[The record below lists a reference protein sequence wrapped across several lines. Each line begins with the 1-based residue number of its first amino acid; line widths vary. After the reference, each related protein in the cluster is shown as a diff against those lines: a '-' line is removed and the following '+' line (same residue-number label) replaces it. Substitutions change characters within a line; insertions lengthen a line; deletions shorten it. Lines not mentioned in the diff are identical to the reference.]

1 MRILYLTQNFPP
13 EGGAGQSRA
22 FQMVRHLE
30 RLGHKVTVLTEFPNH
45 PIGIVPKEYS
55 YRFFQKEIV
64 NGIEVIRSYVK
75 ASPNKNFV
83 NRIIFYLSFMFSSIF
98 AGMKLKDRYDLIFA
112 TSPPLFVGLSGYVLS
127 RFKGT
132 KFVFEVRDIWPEVA
146 IILREIKNK
155 LLIKWAEKIE
165 KLCYLKSEK
174 IIVVTKGIYDHLIK
188 KRKITP
194 QKIELV
200 YNSSDIE
207 LFRPKGQKAGFKEKY
222 GYKDK
227 FVVLYAGN
235 FGLFQGI
242 SKLVEV
248 AKLLEKEDRIQFVF
262 IGEGPKKKEVI
273 SLRDQYGLKN
283 LKILE
288 SVSEKKIVDYY
299 NLSDVCLVPS
309 RRIEFSN
316 LMMPLKMYNAWSC
329 GRPIILSIDG
339 EAKYHLNKA
348 KGGVCVEPEDVVG
361 IKNAIL
367 YLYNNPKLCEEYG
380 KNGRKY
386 VEKNF
391 SRKLQAEKLEK
402 ILVKVYNNL

>member
-1 MRILYLTQNFPP
+1 MKILYLTQHFPP

-45 PIGIVPKEYS
+45 PTGIVSKRYK
-55 YRFFQKEIV
+55 YRFFQKEVV
-64 NGIEVIRSYVK
+64 NGIEVMRSYVK
-75 ASPNKNFV
+75 ASPSKNFV
-83 NRIIFYLSFMFSSIF
+83 NRIICYLSFMLSSIF
-98 AGMKLKDRYDLIFA
+98 AGMKLKERYDLIFA
-112 TSPPLFVGLSGYVLS
+112 TSPPLFVGLSGYILS
-127 RFKGT
+127 RFKKT
-132 KFVFEVRDIWPEVA
+132 KFVFEIRDIWPETA
-146 IILREIKNK
+146 IILGELKNR
-155 LLIKWAEKIE
+155 LLIKWSKKIE

-174 IIVVTKGIYDHLIK
+174 IIVVTKGIYDHLIEK
-188 KRKITP
+188 GKVTP

-200 YNSSDIE
+200 YNGSDVE
-207 LFRPKGQKAGFKEKY
+207 LFRPKSQKADFKEKY

-235 FGLFQGI
+235 FGLILGM

-248 AKLLEKEDRIQFVF
+248 AKLLETEDRIQFLF

-273 SLRDQYGLKN
+273 NLRDQYGLKN
-283 LKILE
+283 LRILE
-288 SVSEKKIVDYY
+288 SVSEEKIVDYY
-299 NLSDVCLVPS
+299 NLADVCLVPS
-309 RRIEFSN
+309 RRIKFSN
-316 LMMPLKMYNAWSC
+316 LMMPLKMYDAWSC

-348 KGGVCVEPEDVVG
+348 KGGICVVPEDVIG
-361 IKNAIL
+361 IRDAIL

-386 VEKNF
+386 VERNF
-391 SRKLQAEKLEK
+391 SRTLQAEKLEK
-402 ILVKVYNNL
+402 VLVNIIGTL